1 MYSEMN
7 ENSKPLR
14 PNQLWPVRPKPLPD
28 ELLSSWLVRLA
39 KKNGVKLQRFCDCA
53 FGNDRQIWNRDIDRL
68 APGWLLR
75 ELSMRTNV
83 SLEKI
88 ELLTLSSYKGKIFK
102 RLLVCGQQRWILPL
116 GMYHRK
122 RLGFGLQFCPCCL
135 AEDREPYF
143 RKRWRIAFYTFCTT
157 HGCMLEERCPDCHS
171 PVAFHRREL
180 GRPTVLDPGLLCSCS
195 ECGFDL
201 RRTETHKAS
210 AVENQSFSL
219 FREILAEL
227 EGPTRSG
234 YHHVCMEFMDVL
246 HQLCKIL
253 ISRRSKLRL
262 YNFVL
267 GQINVTP
274 RELTKGRFAFEE
286 QSLDERHFIVQ
297 LGLWLMVDPANRL
310 SCAWKSGAVLYN
322 YLLKDMESP
331 PHGFATLVS
340 PFNRLTH
347 PRGRRARRR
356 NEADYERRL

>member
-122 RLGFGLQFCPCCL
+122 RLRFGLQFCPCCL
-135 AEDREPYF
+135 AEELVCPM
-143 RKRWRIAFYTFCTT
+143 FC
-157 HGCMLEERCPDCHS
+157 
-171 PVAFHRREL
+171 
-180 GRPTVLDPGLLCSCS
+180 
-195 ECGFDL
+195 
-201 RRTETHKAS
+201 AS
-210 AVENQSFSL
+210 WIVS
-219 FREILAEL
+219 
-227 EGPTRSG
+227 
-234 YHHVCMEFMDVL
+234 
-246 HQLCKIL
+246 
-253 ISRRSKLRL
+253 
-262 YNFVL
+262 
-267 GQINVTP
+267 VT
-274 RELTKGRFAFEE
+274 
-286 QSLDERHFIVQ
+286 Q
-297 LGLWLMVDPANRL
+297 
-310 SCAWKSGAVLYN
+310 
-322 YLLKDMESP
+322 
-331 PHGFATLVS
+331 
-340 PFNRLTH
+340 
-347 PRGRRARRR
+347 RAG
-356 NEADYERRL
+356 